1 MTWSC
6 IHSDYYQCVYAQGH
20 DMDHIAVKPWAMAL
34 NLPFVRIKDLNGF
47 LKLFWWAE
55 FKNRVIVGFQL
66 M

>member
-1 MTWSC
+1 
-6 IHSDYYQCVYAQGH
+6 
-20 DMDHIAVKPWAMAL
+20 MDHIAVKPWAMAL